1 MSSENMQIVYW
12 TGGVLLSVVLVLAI
26 IGYALGWFS
35 AVPGQA

>member
-12 TGGVLLSVVLVLAI
+12 TGGVLLAVVLVLAI
-26 IGYALGWFS
+26 IGYALGWVS